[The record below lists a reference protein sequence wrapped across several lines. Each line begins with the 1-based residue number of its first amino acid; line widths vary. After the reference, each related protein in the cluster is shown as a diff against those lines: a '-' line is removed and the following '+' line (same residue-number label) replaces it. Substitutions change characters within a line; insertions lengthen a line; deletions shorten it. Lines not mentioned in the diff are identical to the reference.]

1 MTSAGTISAR
11 RLLVTTTT
19 MTLLAA
25 SGLCLPAIANADPPK
40 FDEQGY
46 TTCTAITV
54 PAPDQDFDG
63 MVTSCCAQNAGIPT
77 STKYGM
83 ACVAPPPAVV
93 PADYRPTIVLPSRQ
107 KQTDDA
113 GLLEGELDD
122 LGNPPLPEGPN
133 IVGDPFDDGGPN

>member
-1 MTSAGTISAR
+1 
-11 RLLVTTTT
+11 
-19 MTLLAA
+19 
-25 SGLCLPAIANADPPK
+25 
-40 FDEQGY
+40 
-46 TTCTAITV
+46 
-54 PAPDQDFDG
+54 

-77 STKYGM
+77 PTTKYGM
-83 ACVAPPPAVV
+83 ACVAPPPEVL

-122 LGNPPLPEGPN
+122 LGNPPLPDGPN